1 MLSPG
6 RFDYEWIYAYA
17 STTDPDSMNWHE
29 AMKEPDNDQFLKAMQ
44 QEVESHCQN
53 DVWEM
58 IHKKE
63 VPERIKVLPSVWAM
77 KRKRRIATREVYKWK
92 ARLNIDGSKQ
102 QYGLNYWETY
112 SPVASWKTI
121 RLLLVFTLIY
131 GWKTKQIDF
140 VLAYTQA
147 VVECDLYMEIPKG
160 FEVVGENLDYVLKL
174 KKNLFGQ
181 KQAGRVWN
189 KHLVKKLESVGFK
202 QSVIDEC
209 LFYKGSSMF
218 ILYTDDSTLVGPNDN
233 ELEVIIKDMQKA
245 DLNMTI
251 EGDISD
257 FLGVQIERKTEA
269 EFYLTQPHLINDI
282 LKELRLDQA
291 SMIKK
296 TPGMSS
302 KVLLRHSKSKDF
314 DQHFDYRKSHWK
326 DELS

>member
-1 MLSPG
+1 
-6 RFDYEWIYAYA
+6 
-17 STTDPDSMNWHE
+17 
-29 AMKEPDNDQFLKAMQ
+29 MQ

-53 DVWEM
+53 DVWEVV
-58 IHKKE
+58 HRKE
-63 VPERIKVLPSVWAM
+63 VPEGIKVLPSVWAM

-112 SPVASWKTI
+112 SPVASWTTI

-147 VVECDLYMEIPKG
+147 DVECDLYMEIPKG
-160 FEVVGENLDYVLKL
+160 FEVVGEPSDYVLKL

-189 KHLVKKLESVGFK
+189 KHLVNKLESVGFK

-218 ILYTDDSTLVGPNDN
+218 ILYTDDSILVGPNNN
-233 ELEVIIKDMQKA
+233 ELEIIIRDMQKA
-245 DLNMTI
+245 
-251 EGDISD
+251 G
-257 FLGVQIERKTEA
+257 
-269 EFYLTQPHLINDI
+269 
-282 LKELRLDQA
+282 
-291 SMIKK
+291 
-296 TPGMSS
+296 
-302 KVLLRHSKSKDF
+302 
-314 DQHFDYRKSHWK
+314 
-326 DELS
+326 